1 LNHYHIWANLRDSS
15 RDLEFC
21 NSVKANLGHLKQLD
35 LINGFS
41 IARRKFGFGP
51 SELGEFHIVIEV
63 RDLSQMDNAFRVV
76 AARSGEIEKLHHAV
90 YSAVSEFKSAL
101 YRDFPD
107 PERKI

>member
-1 LNHYHIWANLRDSS
+1 MNHYHIWANLKDIS

-21 NSVKANLGHLKQLD
+21 TSVKAYLGHLKQLD

-51 SELGEFHIVIEV
+51 PELGEFHIEIEV
-63 RDLSQMDNAFRVV
+63 RDLSQLDSAFRIV
-76 AARSGEIEKLHHAV
+76 ATRSGEIEKLHHAV

-101 YRDFPD
+101 YRDYPD